1 MDTIEEDI
9 IDQRERLMKIDSK
22 MQNTMDTLKQT
33 EQALGKLSKLIGQ
46 DSCLKVFILLIA
58 AVILLIFGM
67 IIYMKT

>member
-1 MDTIEEDI
+1 
-9 IDQRERLMKIDSK
+9 MKIDSK